1 MSASRRAVLAGAL
14 ALAGGAAARAAP
26 EPLALRRGIA
36 LWPWFSLT
44 AEFPPPRI
52 DYAWPPFQSDRP
64 VPTRDDLKRLAAL
77 GFDFARLPLDP
88 GPLVAFTGRQ
98 RAALMDEL
106 SAAIDAVL
114 AVGLRVLVNIQ
125 ANAATHHYTPEAFY
139 GSDRAPLFPAYRD
152 LTADLA
158 RLCAR
163 HGTDRVA
170 LEPVN
175 EPPQACGAVAWDRV
189 QSALLAAA
197 RRAAPNL
204 TLVATGACGSLV
216 PGLTAL
222 DPGALAR
229 HAPLLYTFHFY
240 EPYLFSHQGAPW
252 MTAEPFYR
260 WLNAVPWPAARG
272 SLSATLAAVR
282 ARMAAD
288 GAVPA
293 SEKARDLAVIEPK
306 LREYFAADPGPV
318 YLAKEMAPVSTW
330 ADLYG
335 IAPAHVLAGE
345 FGALRTDARY
355 TASKAPDRAAYIRDV
370 RRAAEASGFGWSFW
384 NLFDGL
390 GLMDE
395 AHRIDAGLVTALGL
409 RETAGP
415 R

>member
-1 MSASRRAVLAGAL
+1 MSASRRAVLACAL
-14 ALAGGAAARAAP
+14 ALAGGAAAHAAP

-44 AEFPPPRI
+44 TEFPAPRT

-64 VPTRDDLKRLAAL
+64 VPTRDDLHRLAAL
-77 GFDFARLPLDP
+77 GLDFARLPLDP
-88 GPLVAFTGRQ
+88 GPFVAFTGRRQ
-98 RAALMDEL
+98 AALMDEL

-163 HGTDRVA
+163 KGNDRVA

-175 EPPQACGAVAWDRV
+175 EPPQACGALAWDRV
-189 QSALLAAA
+189 QSALLAVA

-222 DPGALAR
+222 DPAALAR
-229 HAPLLYTFHFY
+229 FAPLLHTFHFY

-252 MTAEPFYR
+252 MTSEPFYR
-260 WLNAVPWPAARG
+260 WLNAVPWPAAGG

-288 GAVPA
+288 REVPA

-306 LREYFAADPGPV
+306 LRTYFAADPGPW
-318 YLAKEMAPVSTW
+318 YLAREMAPVATW

-335 IAPAHVLAGE
+335 ISPKHVLVGE
-345 FGALRTDARY
+345 FGALRSDARY
-355 TASKAPDRAAYIRDV
+355 TASRAPDRAAYVRDV
-370 RRAAEASGFGWSFW
+370 RLAAEKAGFGWSFW

-409 RETAGP
+409 REPGGS